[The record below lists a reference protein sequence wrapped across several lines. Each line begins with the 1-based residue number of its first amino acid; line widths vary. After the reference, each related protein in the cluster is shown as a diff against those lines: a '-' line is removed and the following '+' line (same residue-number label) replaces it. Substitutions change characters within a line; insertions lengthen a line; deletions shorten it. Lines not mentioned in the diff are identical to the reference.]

1 MGSGPPGRAA
11 LSSLNDRHGATQ
23 ARVLAWVVL
32 HAAISGTALG
42 STDLADVGRL
52 RALGP
57 VLHVVLDLLA
67 LRQAAKP
74 LGLDG
79 GMVDEHVLAAGVRR
93 DETKPLCIIEPLHRA
108 ARHLALPGAKWRRSL
123 VGDLCR
129 PGPSAQWPS
138 PAKSPSGHPGGV
150 GPTSPRILPRL
161 RARCLPQRALDRREL
176 RGLHQVRIVSGGQ
189 RPLPIAW
196 LSVAREGDE

>member
-11 LSSLNDRHGATQ
+11 LSSLNDRHDTSQ

-32 HAAISGTALG
+32 HAAISDTALG

-67 LRQAAKP
+67 LGQAAKP

-93 DETKPLCIIEPLHRA
+93 DETKALCIVEPLHRA

-123 VGDLCR
+123 VGDLCCPR
-129 PGPSAQWPS
+129 PSAQWPW
-138 PAKSPSGHPGGV
+138 PAKSPSGHRGGTPPTPH
-150 GPTSPRILPRL
+150 PTSLP
-161 RARCLPQRALDRREL
+161 
-176 RGLHQVRIVSGGQ
+176 
-189 RPLPIAW
+189 RPLPPGAPAPPHRAPRASPGRRHIRPQMP
-196 LSVAREGDE
+196 ARDRQAVHSP

>member
-1 MGSGPPGRAA
+1 M
-11 LSSLNDRHGATQ
+11 DRTRRQ

-32 HAAISGTALG
+32 HAGVGVAAIG

-67 LRQAAKP
+67 LGQAAKP

-93 DETKPLCIIEPLHRA
+93 DEPKALCIVEPLHRA

-123 VGDLCR
+123 VGDLCC
-129 PGPSAQWPS
+129 PGPNAQWPW
-138 PAKSPSGHPGGV
+138 PAKSPSGHRGGDPTHPASYLASETAASRSASSTASSSAGFTRNASYPAANARSRSPGC
-150 GPTSPRILPRL
+150 P
-161 RARCLPQRALDRREL
+161 
-176 RGLHQVRIVSGGQ
+176 
-189 RPLPIAW
+189 
-196 LSVAREGDE
+196 

>member
-1 MGSGPPGRAA
+1 M
-11 LSSLNDRHGATQ
+11 DRTRRQ

-32 HAAISGTALG
+32 HAGVGVAAIG

-67 LRQAAKP
+67 LGQAAKP

-93 DETKPLCIIEPLHRA
+93 DETKALCIVEPLHRA

-129 PGPSAQWPS
+129 PGPRAQWPW
-138 PAKSPSGHPGGV
+138 PPKSPSGHRGV
-150 GPTSPRILPRL
+150 NP
-161 RARCLPQRALDRREL
+161 PQPPPYPACA
-176 RGLHQVRIVSGGQ
+176 
-189 RPLPIAW
+189 P
-196 LSVAREGDE
+196 VASR

>member
-11 LSSLNDRHGATQ
+11 LSSLNDRRDETQ
-23 ARVLAWVVL
+23 AGVLACVAP
-32 HAAISGTALG
+32 HAGISDNAFG

-67 LRQAAKP
+67 LGQAAKP

-93 DETKPLCIIEPLHRA
+93 DEPKALCIVEPLHRA

-123 VGDLCR
+123 IGDLCC
-129 PGPSAQWPS
+129 PGPNAQWRW
-138 PAKSPSGHPGGV
+138 PAKSPSGHRGAPHLTPH
-150 GPTSPRILPRL
+150 PTSLPKPLLPAAPARPRRAPRASPGT
-161 RARCLPQRALDRREL
+161 RHIRRRTPARDRRAV
-176 RGLHQVRIVSGGQ
+176 HS
-189 RPLPIAW
+189 P
-196 LSVAREGDE
+196 